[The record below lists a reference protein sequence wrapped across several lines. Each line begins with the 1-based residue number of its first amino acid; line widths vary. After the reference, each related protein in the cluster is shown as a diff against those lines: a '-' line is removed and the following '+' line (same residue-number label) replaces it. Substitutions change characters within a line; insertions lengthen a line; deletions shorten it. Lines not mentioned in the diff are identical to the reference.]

1 MYRNPPVYLFINFQM
16 SKLENYSEEYADHSL
31 DNLEELQEQGWI
43 PGQPCSILVDEHG
56 DLGPCLP
63 LPSININHLL
73 LGLGII
79 TLLIC
84 WTFYYSKRIYRC
96 KSLPHLTQLS
106 YFPSTKVLFLRKKIF
121 FLSCLQVTTRRDIA
135 TLPPAPR
142 ARYRKRPISTIATG
156 TGSVA
161 INIQSP
167 SPTIPLQQS
176 PPPPPS
182 NSLLDIKLAGLPLF
196 LNLCQSIMSLS

>member
-84 WTFYYSKRIYRC
+84 WAFHYSKRIYRC
-96 KSLPHLTQLS
+96 KSLSRLTQLS
-106 YFPSTKVLFLRKKIF
+106 YFLQHMPLSPQKK
-121 FLSCLQVTTRRDIA
+121 
-135 TLPPAPR
+135 
-142 ARYRKRPISTIATG
+142 
-156 TGSVA
+156 
-161 INIQSP
+161 NI
-167 SPTIPLQQS
+167 
-176 PPPPPS
+176 
-182 NSLLDIKLAGLPLF
+182 
-196 LNLCQSIMSLS
+196 

>member
-1 MYRNPPVYLFINFQM
+1 MYRNPPVCLFINFQM
-16 SKLENYSEEYADHSL
+16 SKLDNYSEEYADHSL

-96 KSLPHLTQLS
+96 KFLPQLAQLS
-106 YFPSTKVLFLRKKIF
+106 YFPSTNVLFPRKIFSFF
-121 FLSCLQVTTRRDIA
+121 FLSSSYYASRYRHTSTRTSRPLQKTSHQHDSDWDRFSRYQHSVSFTNYPSSTISSPPAEQLPSGHKTRRS
-135 TLPPAPR
+135 APF
-142 ARYRKRPISTIATG
+142 P
-156 TGSVA
+156 
-161 INIQSP
+161 
-167 SPTIPLQQS
+167 
-176 PPPPPS
+176 
-182 NSLLDIKLAGLPLF
+182 
-196 LNLCQSIMSLS
+196 